1 MDAHARTG
9 AAMTNQTD
17 LLTQILD
24 YANRANPYP
33 LYAELR
39 KTPVLRAPT
48 GSYVISTYREIM
60 ALMHDPRIGT
70 GGPGGA
76 GAGGGAGEGAG
87 SFTGSFIGM
96 DPPEHDRLRRL
107 ATSHFEQSEAVRPDM
122 LRTATGLIDRMQG
135 QQQIDLVDA
144 FAYPLPVAVIC
155 QQLGVP
161 HEDEPRFHPWAD
173 AIITTVDPRPEQQAV
188 AAQAFVE
195 MNQYMTGLVE
205 RFRTEPGTGL
215 LSGLAA
221 EDGLSTED
229 VVATGRLLLIAG
241 HETTVNLIANGMLTL
256 LRHPH
261 VLDRLR
267 HEPELAIPLVEELLR
282 YEPPVQL
289 NPKYTALDDVEVAD
303 VTIPKGSRI
312 ILALAAANRDPNRF
326 RDPDRFEP
334 EREDNEHLGFFTGI
348 HYCFGAGLARQ
359 EAQVALTELARRLE
373 NPRLLEEPPPYRQNP
388 TLRGPRHLPIE
399 IDGIR

>member
-1 MDAHARTG
+1 
-9 AAMTNQTD
+9 
-17 LLTQILD
+17 
-24 YANRANPYP
+24 
-33 LYAELR
+33 
-39 KTPVLRAPT
+39 
-48 GSYVISTYREIM
+48 
-60 ALMHDPRIGT
+60 
-70 GGPGGA
+70 
-76 GAGGGAGEGAG
+76 
-87 SFTGSFIGM
+87 M

-122 LRTATGLIDRMQG
+122 LRTATGLIDRMHG
-135 QQQIDLVDA
+135 RQQIDLVDD

-161 HEDEPRFHPWAD
+161 HEDEPRFHPWAE
-173 AIITTVDPRPEQQAV
+173 AIITALDPRHGQQAV
-188 AAQAFVE
+188 AAQASAE
-195 MNQYMTGLVE
+195 MNQYMAGLVE
-205 RFRTEPGTGL
+205 RFRTEPGAGL

-221 EDGLSTED
+221 EEGLSTAD

-267 HEPELAIPLVEELLR
+267 HEPELVTPLVEELLR

-289 NPKYTALDDVEVAD
+289 NPKYTTLDDVTVAD
-303 VTIPKGSRI
+303 VTIPKGSRLL
-312 ILALAAANRDPNRF
+312 LALAAANRDPARF

-334 EREDNEHLGFFTGI
+334 ERENNEHLGFFTGI

-359 EAQVALTELARRLE
+359 EAQVALIELARRLE
-373 NPRLLEEPPPYRQNP
+373 NPRLLQDPPPYRPNP
-388 TLRGPRHLPIE
+388 TLRGPRHLPIG
-399 IDGIR
+399 IDGIN